1 MACVSCLSQFF
12 ILSPRGDSI
21 IRKEFRGDTPKTTT
35 DTFFRNVKF
44 WGGKQQDAPPVFHLD
59 GITYLYL
66 KNNGLFFVGTTKNNV
81 SPSLMMELLVRLT
94 KVFKDYCGVLS
105 EETIRKNFVL
115 IYELLD
121 ETLDFGYAQGISTEM
136 LKAFVFND
144 PVQDGSSGGGKGML
158 GGFQRKIRS
167 GGSNV
172 MTRNAKTKSSDAV
185 NRPISVSRDR
195 KHQKKQ
201 RNEIFVDIFERISVT
216 FNSNGFALSSSID
229 GTIQMKS
236 YLSGN
241 PELKLALNEDLVI
254 GSGANASVPKYGS
267 GNSSITLDDCNFHEC
282 VRLDEFEE
290 TRTLHF
296 IPPDGEFSVL
306 NYRVTNEFRQ
316 PFRIFPFFELV
327 SPYKVELIIKIRA
340 DIPEQNY
347 GGNVCV
353 ELPVPADCQTVTTEL
368 GMGVVGQT
376 SEYTMKDRKVIWKLK
391 KFAGGTE
398 QALRVKITFKEQQT
412 SAIRKSIGPISVSF
426 EIPMYNVS
434 NLQVR
439 YLRIMEQNKK
449 YNPYRWVRYVTRSQS
464 YICRL

>member
-1 MACVSCLSQFF
+1 
-12 ILSPRGDSI
+12 
-21 IRKEFRGDTPKTTT
+21 
-35 DTFFRNVKF
+35 
-44 WGGKQQDAPPVFHLD
+44 
-59 GITYLYL
+59 
-66 KNNGLFFVGTTKNNV
+66 
-81 SPSLMMELLVRLT
+81 MMELLVRLT

-144 PVQDGSSGGGKGML
+144 PVQDGSSGGGKGIM
-158 GGFQRKIRS
+158 GGFQRRIKS

-172 MTRNAKTKSSDAV
+172 MSRNAKTKSSDAV
-185 NRPISVSRDR
+185 NRPVSISRDR
-195 KHQKKQ
+195 KAQRKQ

-254 GSGANASVPKYGS
+254 GAGANASVPKYGNS
-267 GNSSITLDDCNFHEC
+267 SSSITLDDCNFHEC

-306 NYRVTNEFRQ
+306 NYR
-316 PFRIFPFFELV
+316 LV
-327 SPYKVELIIKIRA
+327 EWVFSLYVL
-340 DIPEQNY
+340 
-347 GGNVCV
+347 
-353 ELPVPADCQTVTTEL
+353 
-368 GMGVVGQT
+368 T
-376 SEYTMKDRKVIWKLK
+376 SD
-391 KFAGGTE
+391 
-398 QALRVKITFKEQQT
+398 
-412 SAIRKSIGPISVSF
+412 
-426 EIPMYNVS
+426 
-434 NLQVR
+434 
-439 YLRIMEQNKK
+439 LRIW
-449 YNPYRWVRYVTRSQS
+449 YTV
-464 YICRL
+464 

>member
-1 MACVSCLSQFF
+1 MA
-12 ILSPRGDSI
+12 
-21 IRKEFRGDTPKTTT
+21 
-35 DTFFRNVKF
+35 
-44 WGGKQQDAPPVFHLD
+44 
-59 GITYLYL
+59 
-66 KNNGLFFVGTTKNNV
+66 
-81 SPSLMMELLVRLT
+81 
-94 KVFKDYCGVLS
+94 
-105 EETIRKNFVL
+105 
-115 IYELLD
+115 
-121 ETLDFGYAQGISTEM
+121 
-136 LKAFVFND
+136 
-144 PVQDGSSGGGKGML
+144 
-158 GGFQRKIRS
+158 
-167 GGSNV
+167 
-172 MTRNAKTKSSDAV
+172 
-185 NRPISVSRDR
+185 
-195 KHQKKQ
+195 
-201 RNEIFVDIFERISVT
+201 
-216 FNSNGFALSSSID
+216 
-229 GTIQMKS
+229 IQMKS

-254 GSGANASVPKYGS
+254 GSGSNASGPKYGNAA
-267 GNSSITLDDCNFHEC
+267 NSSITLDDCNFHEC
-282 VRLDEFEE
+282 VRLDEFESS
-290 TRTLHF
+290 RTLSF

-353 ELPVPADCQTVTTEL
+353 ELPVPSTCQTVTTEL

-376 SEYTMKDRKVIWKLK
+376 SEYQMKDRKVVWKLK

-398 QALRVKITFKEQQT
+398 QALRVKITFSEKQS
-412 SAIRKSIGPISVSF
+412 SAIRKSIGPISIVF